1 MYANLF
7 DGTPRNNKVEE
18 TDRYMDLFGTSSEAS
33 VTSPAD
39 TKYDLFGG
47 AKPAAQSAQST
58 DIFAGVQSINRAA
71 RASAEPKPEPVVVNF
86 VDATSMFDCNY
97 MDRQTIERDF
107 KVLATENEA
116 CTHVLIDISQD
127 MQTEYARI
135 EKTHQTLIELV
146 ESIKQSLIPKKTW
159 LGKEIPVDVAEVNR
173 LIDSAQAFVKEPF
186 KIDFFLTSRIQEAFD
201 KSQRCDAKIAKLE
214 KSMEHAIKHGGA
226 QNDDPLYKRIVTAR
240 KMIELQ
246 NMSTQKSLTLLGGA
260 YDKIED
266 FRQNSLVIVL
276 IDAQSKL
283 IK

>member
-1 MYANLF
+1 
-7 DGTPRNNKVEE
+7 
-18 TDRYMDLFGTSSEAS
+18 
-33 VTSPAD
+33 
-39 TKYDLFGG
+39 
-47 AKPAAQSAQST
+47 
-58 DIFAGVQSINRAA
+58 
-71 RASAEPKPEPVVVNF
+71 
-86 VDATSMFDCNY
+86 
-97 MDRQTIERDF
+97 
-107 KVLATENEA
+107 
-116 CTHVLIDISQD
+116 

-146 ESIKQSLIPKKTW
+146 ESIKHSLVPKKTW
-159 LGKEIPVDVAEVNR
+159 LGKEIPVDIAEVNR

>member
-1 MYANLF
+1 LELARELVETVKPENNRYEF
-7 DGTPRNNKVEE
+7 TGPEGVHWDGTWFNKE
-18 TDRYMDLFGTSSEAS
+18 RS
-33 VTSPAD
+33 VNTHC
-39 TKYDLFGG
+39 TGFVG
-47 AKPAAQSAQST
+47 AVLNK
-58 DIFAGVQSINRAA
+58 AGSNAVQLIESINRAA

-127 MQTEYARI
+127 MQAEYARI

-146 ESIKQSLIPKKTW
+146 ESIKQSLVPKKTW
-159 LGKEIPVDVAEVNR
+159 LGKEIPVDIAEVNR

-214 KSMEHAIKHGGA
+214 KSMEHAIRHGGA